1 MDLRFVARDGE
12 DLILESDQGQRF
24 QVPIDDSIRDAI
36 KNNPRVTKADF
47 SPKVVQD
54 LIRSGLSIHDV
65 ATQLG
70 QDVAA
75 IEPFAAPILDELRY
89 VLEAALNTE
98 VSDGLQMRRFQD
110 LIASFDPTAAF
121 GVSRTE
127 NQWYIEAQGQTL
139 MTWKYNPRLR
149 TIEPS
154 NAEAQQIAKQQSR
167 RDVTAPMT
175 PRPTS
180 THVVASSAAAV
191 DPEPVDGAEQPER
204 TASVHSLVEELRT
217 RRNQESLK
225 PATAKGRA
233 SLPSWDEIVLGT
245 TNSESD
251 SD

>member
-36 KNNPRVTKADF
+36 KNNPRVAKADF
-47 SPKVVQD
+47 SPKLVQD
-54 LIRSGLSIHDV
+54 LIRSGVSVQNV
-65 ATQLG
+65 ATELG

-98 VSDGLQMRRFQD
+98 VSDGLQMRRFED
-110 LIASFDPTAAF
+110 LIAGSDPTATF
-121 GVSRTE
+121 SVSKTE
-127 NQWYIEAQGQTL
+127 DQWQIEAQGQTL
-139 MTWKYNPRLR
+139 LTWKFDPRSR
-149 TIEPS
+149 TIEPT
-154 NAEAQQIAKQQSR
+154 NAEAQNMAKQQSR

-175 PRPTS
+175 PRQAPTRAQAP
-180 THVVASSAAAV
+180 HEEVV
-191 DPEPVDGAEQPER
+191 DPEQLDAPKEPEK

-217 RRNQESLK
+217 RRKQEDLK

-233 SLPSWDEIVLGT
+233 SLPSWDEIVLGA